1 MKLNPKP
8 GILLV
13 KKHKYS
19 QIKANMVIEETDEDK
34 RLITAEV
41 LSSGDKDYK
50 KGITIIFGKYALFP
64 LTLQGEDFFFLDKE
78 DVIGVCDYKE

>member
-1 MKLNPKP
+1 
-8 GILLV
+8 V